1 METKV
6 FLAGA
11 AGAIGSALVPLLVD
25 AGYTVYGSTRRAER
39 ASQIERA
46 GATPVIVDVFDERAL
61 TEALRRIEPACVI
74 HQLTDLPP
82 ALDPAQ
88 MQQAIAG
95 NARIRDEGTR
105 NLIAA
110 ARAAGSKRF
119 VAQSIAWAYREGV
132 HPYDETQP
140 LDTEAE
146 GNRLVTVRGVV
157 SLETQVLRAPLI
169 GTVLR
174 YGQLYGPGTGSD
186 HAKGASPV
194 HVEAAAQAAVLALR
208 HARAGAF
215 NIAED
220 NPVVSTDKAKR
231 QLGWSANWRRS
242 TANAQ
247 HAAQ

>member
-25 AGYTVYGSTRRAER
+25 AGYTVYGSTRRAGR
-39 ASQIERA
+39 APQIEPA
-46 GATPVIVDVFDERAL
+46 GAPPVIVDVFDARAL
-61 TEALRRIEPACVI
+61 TQALQRIEPACVI

-82 ALDPAQ
+82 ALDPAR
-88 MQQAIAG
+88 MQQAVAA

-119 VAQSIAWAYREGV
+119 VAQSIAWAYREGAQ
-132 HPYDETQP
+132 PYDETQP
-140 LDTEAE
+140 LDTEAQA
-146 GNRLVTVRGVV
+146 NRLVTVRGVV

-186 HAKGASPV
+186 VAKGASPV
-194 HVEAAAQAAVLALR
+194 HVEAAAHAAVLALR

-220 NPVVSTDKAKR
+220 NPVVSTEKAKR
-231 QLGWSANWRRS
+231 QLGWSPDWRRS
-242 TANAQ
+242 MASALREAQ
-247 HAAQ
+247 

>member
-25 AGYTVYGSTRRAER
+25 AGYTVYGSTRRAGR
-39 ASQIERA
+39 ASQIEHA
-46 GATPVIVDVFDERAL
+46 GATPVIVDVFDARAL
-61 TEALRRIEPACVI
+61 TQALQRIEPACVI

-82 ALDPAQ
+82 ALDPAR
-88 MQQAIAG
+88 MQQAVAA

-119 VAQSIAWAYREGV
+119 VAQSIAWAYREGAR
-132 HPYDETQP
+132 PYDETQP

-186 HAKGASPV
+186 VAKGASPV
-194 HVEAAAQAAVLALR
+194 HVEAAAHAAVLALR

-231 QLGWSANWRRS
+231 QLGWSADWRRS
-242 TANAQ
+242 TANALRAVQ
-247 HAAQ
+247 

>member
-25 AGYTVYGSTRRAER
+25 AGYTVYGSTRRVER

-46 GATPVIVDVFDERAL
+46 GATPVIVDVFDVRAL
-61 TEALRRIEPACVI
+61 TDALRRIEPACVI

-82 ALDPAQ
+82 ALEPAK
-88 MQQAIAG
+88 MQQAIVG

-110 ARAAGSKRF
+110 ARAAGTKRF
-119 VAQSIAWAYREGV
+119 VAQSIAWAYREGAQ
-132 HPYDETQP
+132 PYDETQP

-194 HVEAAAQAAVLALR
+194 HVDAAAHAAVLALR

-220 NPVVSTDKAKR
+220 NPVVSTEKAKR
-231 QLGWSANWRRS
+231 QLGWSADWRRS
-242 TANAQ
+242 TTNALRAVQ
-247 HAAQ
+247 